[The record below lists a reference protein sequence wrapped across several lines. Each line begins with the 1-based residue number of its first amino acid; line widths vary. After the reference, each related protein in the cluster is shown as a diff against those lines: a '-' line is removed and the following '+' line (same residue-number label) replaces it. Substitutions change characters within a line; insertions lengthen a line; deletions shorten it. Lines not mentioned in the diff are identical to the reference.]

1 MQDRADQILVSALA
15 AFAVVGMTAIALA
28 SSGVDLPLPPQPEP
42 AAVSNT
48 AAAPTPVTGAEWF
61 AGMRGYCN
69 PVDVATRI
77 SWTPAPLTTEGTQH
91 EAACWALA
99 GRIDEARAALLRLPA
114 DEQWRGAG
122 VVFGA
127 GHPAADAGDE
137 LAAGPLMELVVE
149 FWPNHYQALYHAGA
163 AAYERGEHTLA
174 QGYLG
179 RFLEE
184 YAMDDGWRSSAL
196 AMLAEIG

>member
-1 MQDRADQILVSALA
+1 MQDRADKILISALA
-15 AFAVVGMTAIALA
+15 AFAVVGMAAITLA
-28 SSGVDLPLPPQPEP
+28 SLGGDLPLPPQPQP
-42 AAVSNT
+42 PVDPIPTT
-48 AAAPTPVTGAEWF
+48 ASTPLTGERWF
-61 AGMRGYCN
+61 TEMRAYCN

-77 SWTPAPLTTEGTQH
+77 SWTPAPLTTEGTQY

-163 AAYERGEHTLA
+163 AAYERGEHSRA
-174 QGYLG
+174 RGYLT
-179 RFLEE
+179 RFLKE
-184 YAMDDGWRSSAL
+184 YPMEDGWRSSAL
-196 AMLAEIG
+196 EMLAEIG